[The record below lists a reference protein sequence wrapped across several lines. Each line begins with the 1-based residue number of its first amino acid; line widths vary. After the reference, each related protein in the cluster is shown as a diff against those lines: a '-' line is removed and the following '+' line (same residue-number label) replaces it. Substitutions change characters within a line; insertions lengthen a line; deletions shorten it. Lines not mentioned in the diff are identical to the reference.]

1 SFCTKQ
7 VKIVFLDNK
16 SITGIV
22 NQFSRYHIVLEVEGK
37 DEIITV
43 FKHAIKYILSKKKK
57 LKNINKQRNPF
68 DFGIKGVSILPSS
81 IVV

>member
-1 SFCTKQ
+1 FLLQNSVLSFCTKQ

-43 FKHAIKYILSKKKK
+43 FKHAIKYILSKKK
-57 LKNINKQRNPF
+57 N
-68 DFGIKGVSILPSS
+68 
-81 IVV
+81 